1 MERMDAEQIFRLHYR
16 GLLNPFTPVVVEY
29 GFLGDGVAYE
39 LSRDEAGSLYGLTV
53 VRYCPSTGSTQELRR
68 LRYAERSL
76 TAVRQRIQALRD
88 EIGQGR

>member
-1 MERMDAEQIFRLHYR
+1 MDAEQIFRLHYH

-29 GFLGDGVAYE
+29 GILRCNFAYE

-68 LRYAERSL
+68 LRYAEHSL
-76 TAVRQRIQALRD
+76 SAMRQRIQAIRD